1 MQTMDIY
8 IGMIPASEWTIGGE
22 TVSEKEFEKVYH
34 SYKDMVYNYLL
45 YLTDDPDRAADLYQ
59 DSMMKIYKN
68 LSSQSEVLALKSW
81 IYTVARN
88 TYIDDQ
94 RKRRRVRK
102 LFIWRDPEGDD
113 LAKHREEEIQNPDS
127 QLEKKE
133 SYLIL
138 QRIIA
143 QLPSDQREVIIM
155 HYIWELSFRE
165 IAVYLDLSINTV
177 SARARYGLQKI
188 KSIMGE
194 IK

>member
-143 QLPSDQREVIIM
+143 QLPPDQREVIIM